1 MPIFDQGYQH
11 WSGQLSG
18 HTWRWLA
25 ITRHGIR
32 ASRKSR
38 LLRLVLI
45 AAWTPALSL
54 ALLLCVWGRIEQKS
68 SVVAAIVQTLSFIFP
83 GLASDPHHYRLD
95 VWRLCYGYFLRIEL
109 FFSMILVLLIGP
121 SLISL
126 DLRFNALPLYFSRPL
141 RRIDYFL
148 GKLGVIVAFLSMVM
162 IVPSIAAYILG
173 LLFSLDITI
182 LRDTFGILL
191 ASIAYG
197 LIIALSTGL
206 LVLALSALSR
216 NSRYVALLWLGIW
229 FVSGITS
236 TVLQNIDSQQRRY
249 AYFHQIGAPPP
260 VYDRS
265 DPSRPQ
271 KMREWRQ
278 AREKA
283 RTQYRLAQLEFSK
296 NDWRPLVS
304 YAGNLSRIGQQLLKT
319 NQTWQ
324 TISNLQP
331 DPASRDTMLATYMG
345 PQYPWSWSAA
355 VLAGLAGLS
364 ICILNLSIKSLDRL
378 K

>member
-1 MPIFDQGYQH
+1 M
-11 WSGQLSG
+11 
-18 HTWRWLA
+18 
-25 ITRHGIR
+25 R
-32 ASRKSR
+32 AGRSRTIGCKDR
-38 LLRLVLI
+38 NLRRGEL
-45 AAWTPALSL
+45 
-54 ALLLCVWGRIEQKS
+54 
-68 SVVAAIVQTLSFIFP
+68 
-83 GLASDPHHYRLD
+83 
-95 VWRLCYGYFLRIEL
+95 WRLYEGRFRKIL
-109 FFSMILVLLIGP
+109 F
-121 SLISL
+121 
-126 DLRFNALPLYFSRPL
+126 
-141 RRIDYFL
+141 
-148 GKLGVIVAFLSMVM
+148 
-162 IVPSIAAYILG
+162 YINKR
-173 LLFSLDITI
+173 SP
-182 LRDTFGILL
+182 
-191 ASIAYG
+191 
-197 LIIALSTGL
+197 
-206 LVLALSALSR
+206 
-216 NSRYVALLWLGIW
+216 LLWLGIW

-283 RTQYRLAQLEFSK
+283 RTRYRLAELEFSK

-331 DPASRDTMLATYMG
+331 DPASRDTLLATYMG
-345 PQYPWSWSAA
+345 PQYPWFWSAA

-364 ICILNLSIKSLDRL
+364 VCILNLSIKSLDRL